1 MFANIELENVTISIG
16 EVREDEGISG
26 AVKPPYIALRAWDYF
41 LFSRYK
47 PKYVVENIHEHVKT
61 LFSLTVAGTSSY
73 IAIARNRLDYAYQRL
88 GKNARIE
95 LGLDIEAPLIRTL
108 IGIRPKKLSDL
119 ETVMSYVTKEF
130 AETTASIHSMN
141 EANSLDFESKMFHLG
156 FLSLLAM
163 EVAEIPY
170 MMLSDN
176 KEQTLKWGIGLVD
189 PYKPTIF
196 VVGDVP
202 AVVDIVEYAKKLGNS
217 VEVVAGGCY
226 ALDMWRIT
234 SGNVKI
240 VCTQSG
246 VVDFIRSG
254 VPDVVVVGE
263 CGSVPIDVV
272 RDANCKM
279 ISSSSRACLGLP
291 DLTASDED
299 KILEKLEKGIGAII
313 TDPKK
318 LAKVSVA
325 LAVGISAKR
334 KSGMKI
340 DVSDEV
346 YKAKPPFGAF
356 PEHVI
361 RDVGVPIVMGTIPG
375 VVAVVGCSFFD
386 VNELGYVV
394 ENLAKRK
401 YLILTTGCTALQLSK
416 YKPSEIESLYDFEN
430 IILMGSPTSV
440 AHIAGLALKVG
451 AIFARLTL
459 DGNGLEVLD
468 YLLNRVGAVG
478 LSWSKPNES
487 TVAMAWG
494 VLRAGIPVVVG
505 KNLAVAGRLFL
516 GDVSDA
522 RSFEVFDNKTKRRV
536 FAPTPEHLLC
546 LANDSRET
554 LVLISKL
561 VMRPNDGVKSR
572 AIKVNNY
579 IDFYSRFYNELP
591 SDLHLFVRS
600 QEEVPPM
607 RREEILE
614 FLKSKDWKPA
624 EPSTIDPTIIPIISS
639 VLDGETET

>member
-1 MFANIELENVTISIG
+1 M
-16 EVREDEGISG
+16 
-26 AVKPPYIALRAWDYF
+26 
-41 LFSRYK
+41 
-47 PKYVVENIHEHVKT
+47 
-61 LFSLTVAGTSSY
+61 
-73 IAIARNRLDYAYQRL
+73 
-88 GKNARIE
+88 
-95 LGLDIEAPLIRTL
+95 
-108 IGIRPKKLSDL
+108 
-119 ETVMSYVTKEF
+119 
-130 AETTASIHSMN
+130 
-141 EANSLDFESKMFHLG
+141 
-156 FLSLLAM
+156 
-163 EVAEIPY
+163 
-170 MMLSDN
+170 
-176 KEQTLKWGIGLVD
+176 
-189 PYKPTIF
+189 
-196 VVGDVP
+196 
-202 AVVDIVEYAKKLGNS
+202 
-217 VEVVAGGCY
+217 
-226 ALDMWRIT
+226 
-234 SGNVKI
+234 
-240 VCTQSG
+240 
-246 VVDFIRSG
+246 
-254 VPDVVVVGE
+254 
-263 CGSVPIDVV
+263 
-272 RDANCKM
+272 
-279 ISSSSRACLGLP
+279 
-291 DLTASDED
+291 
-299 KILEKLEKGIGAII
+299 
-313 TDPKK
+313 
-318 LAKVSVA
+318 
-325 LAVGISAKR
+325 
-334 KSGMKI
+334 
-340 DVSDEV
+340 
-346 YKAKPPFGAF
+346 
-356 PEHVI
+356 
-361 RDVGVPIVMGTIPG
+361 
-375 VVAVVGCSFFD
+375 
-386 VNELGYVV
+386 
-394 ENLAKRK
+394 
-401 YLILTTGCTALQLSK
+401 
-416 YKPSEIESLYDFEN
+416 IESLFVLEI
-430 IILMGSPTSV
+430 IILMGSSTFV
-440 AHIAGLALKVG
+440 AHIVGLALKVG